1 MGYMDKSLVDGG
13 ETATPQADIA
23 VRRAKAR
30 KAVIAASIGNA
41 LEWFD
46 MITYG
51 TFALII
57 AKLYFPSTNE
67 NLSLLLALATFGVS
81 FLMRPLGAIVI
92 GSYADRVGRK
102 AALSLSIFLM
112 MIGTLIIVV
121 VPTFAQIGIAASV
134 IILIARLI
142 QGFSAGGEFGS
153 ATAFLIEYAP
163 DRRAYYASWQ
173 VASQGAAILLAALFG
188 AVLNATLTGAQLE
201 SWGWRIP
208 FIFGLLIAPV
218 GYYIRRHME
227 ETPEFSKAEISES
240 PLSDMFAAQKL
251 RLLVTVGFV
260 ALGSVGNYLALY
272 MPTYSIRQL
281 GLPPTVGF
289 IATLITGVIMTV
301 ASPYVGSLADRKG
314 PARVMTVAAV
324 LTALLCYPLFAVL
337 VAHPTIAVLMF
348 VQVILG
354 ALATLYFAPMPAL
367 MSAIFPVQIRTTGLS
382 LGYNIAVTIFGGFAP
397 FILTW
402 LIATTGS
409 KLSPSYYLL
418 AIAVMSLC
426 SLIVAR
432 RKFGQR

>member
-1 MGYMDKSLVDGG
+1 MNKSLLDSG
-13 ETATPQADIA
+13 ETATSQKADIA
-23 VRRAKAR
+23 LRRAKAR

-51 TFALII
+51 TFALVI
-57 AKLYFPSTNE
+57 AKLYFPTTNE

-121 VPTFAQIGIAASV
+121 VPTYAQIGVAASV

-289 IATLITGVIMTV
+289 IATLVTGVIMTV

-324 LTALLCYPLFAVL
+324 LTALLCYPLFALL

-367 MSAIFPVQIRTTGLS
+367 MSAIFPVQVRTTGLS

-418 AIAVMSLC
+418 AIAIMALC
-426 SLIVAR
+426 SLIVAQ